1 MPRKSKKRTRRKRG
15 GRKYLGINQKGF
27 QYIEHLKDFNL
38 TKGTDGKHSFE
49 NYNICAKKFTE
60 AMNDTAN
67 IQKFTEAIKDP
78 NNKMYLEANE
88 FFKMKKYWK
97 VMDGNKLEDYQR
109 ERPIGWTM
117 KPLENLRHLLSQS
130 GGGLFSRKKK
140 SPSTT
145 TNTNKLTP
153 EQEEK
158 IFLQVEY
165 DSLFLPPE
173 KNPIF
178 QLQFSDGQYKYLR
191 AKFSHGL
198 WRKKEASFDTLNPD
212 DLLIKKYGIWRYDGE
227 SDEDGRIGPAQPCKP
242 KNLMSIGKNL
252 GKGALNIGKGLG
264 SGLFGRKGIKGGQKL
279 VTDCQWGYRCRKD
292 KNDNNNKCLPMIKPD
307 SGSGFDEKI
316 LWNPEMPHTSM
327 LALQNIKRQ
336 RLEPFDNSSQW
347 DDTGGGKKRR
357 KSRRKR
363 RKSRKKRKKSRKKR
377 KRSRRRRR
385 R

>member
-1 MPRKSKKRTRRKRG
+1 MARKSKKRTRSKRG
-15 GRKYLGINQKGF
+15 GKKYLGINQKGF
-27 QYIEHLKDFNL
+27 QYINHLKDFDL
-38 TKGTDGKHSFE
+38 QLTDGKHSLE
-49 NYNICAKKFTE
+49 NYNNCAKKFTE
-60 AMNDTAN
+60 AMNDPAN
-67 IQKFTEAIKDP
+67 IKKFTEAIDKP
-78 NNKMYLEANE
+78 EHEMYLEANE

-97 VMDGNKLEDYQR
+97 VMDGNKLEDYQLKK
-109 ERPIGWTM
+109 PIGWTM

-130 GGGLFSRKKK
+130 GGWLPKFAKKK
-140 SPSTT
+140 STTTT

-198 WRKKEASFDTLNPD
+198 WRKKAASFDTLNPN
-212 DLLIKKYGIWRYDGE
+212 DLLIKKDGIWRYDEE
-227 SDEDGRIGPAQPCKP
+227 SSDGFKGRIGPAQICKP
-242 KNLMSIGKNL
+242 KNVMSIGTNV
-252 GKGALNIGKGLG
+252 GKGALSIGRSL
-264 SGLFGRKGIKGGQKL
+264 SGRWGKKGGQKL

-292 KNDNNNKCLPMIKPD
+292 THGNNKCLPMIKPD
-307 SGSGFDEKI
+307 AGSGYHKKI

-327 LALQNIKRQ
+327 LELHLLRREHLN
-336 RLEPFDNSSQW
+336 PFDTSSQW

-357 KSRRKR
+357 KSRKKR
-363 RKSRKKRKKSRKKR
+363 RKSRKKRKSRRKR